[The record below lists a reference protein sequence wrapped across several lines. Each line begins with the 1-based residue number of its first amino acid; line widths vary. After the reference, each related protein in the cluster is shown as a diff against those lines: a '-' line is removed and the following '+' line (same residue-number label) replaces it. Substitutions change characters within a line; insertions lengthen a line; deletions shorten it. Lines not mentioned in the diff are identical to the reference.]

1 MRVKTLPQLVS
12 NVLFTGVR
20 GIGILRTSPF
30 GHSRKLAFHFTEF
43 SEVRIQ
49 GILGSWSTLRT
60 GSTTT
65 RSGSGL
71 TNNRGAIRLG
81 YPDGSLALGVLGA
94 ECPKRFARLVE
105 LVGLLDVD
113 LERPGLEQSCETL

>member
-1 MRVKTLPQLVS
+1 MLQQCAQHLSQWTLFKFRYSPRAPRHLHKNQWMTHS
-12 NVLFTGVR
+12 IRGLFTVVR
-20 GIGILRTSPF
+20 G
-30 GHSRKLAFHFTEF
+30 K
-43 SEVRIQ
+43 

-60 GSTTT
+60 GSTP
-65 RSGSGL
+65 RCSGSGL

-113 LERPGLEQSCETL
+113 LERPGLEQSWETL

>member
-1 MRVKTLPQLVS
+1 MGSRRAPHSGLGQFGRFEFRHSRESKIVRS
-12 NVLFTGVR
+12 GRSLFTGVR
-20 GIGILRTSPF
+20 G
-30 GHSRKLAFHFTEF
+30 K
-43 SEVRIQ
+43 
-49 GILGSWSTLRT
+49 GILGSCSTLRT
-60 GSTTT
+60 GSTP
-65 RSGSGL
+65 RCSGSGL
-71 TNNRGAIRLG
+71 TSNRGAIRLG

>member
-1 MRVKTLPQLVS
+1 MGSNLCPASRRKRLQEVPSERFTLPKRPYFDALLR
-12 NVLFTGVR
+12 LFR
-20 GIGILRTSPF
+20 QSL
-30 GHSRKLAFHFTEF
+30 K
-43 SEVRIQ
+43 